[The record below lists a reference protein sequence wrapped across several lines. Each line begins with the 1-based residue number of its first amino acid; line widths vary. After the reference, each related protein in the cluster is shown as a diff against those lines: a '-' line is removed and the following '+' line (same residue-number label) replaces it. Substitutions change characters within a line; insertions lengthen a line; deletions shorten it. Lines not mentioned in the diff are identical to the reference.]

1 MRSDRVAPRS
11 QDTLADRAE
20 AAVAQ
25 MTEVVRDGKE
35 QINRLHRIMA
45 KIDSLESVK
54 P

>member
-1 MRSDRVAPRS
+1 MKIRDKNQRGEDALV
-11 QDTLADRAE
+11 DRAE

-35 QINRLHRIMA
+35 QIRRLHRIMA
-45 KIDSLESVK
+45 KIDRLESAK